1 MSDVLRFDSVL
12 MSDVYESK
20 NGEYVQYTDYA
31 KLEAEAQ
38 ALREEVAE
46 YEALCNR
53 QAELLSQSIVAIRGP
68 EPELTRWGYADLPL
82 RVKTIVEEVAA
93 LRMARDD
100 FKLERDLARQ
110 NFCDEQAAN
119 YQLQAHLKSCLGELA
134 ELRARVVVVP
144 GRKGGQSTIPGLH
157 RNRGWNACLDE
168 LARLNGLTVSEGL
181 LRRLLDSDGIDGI
194 FDAQKNYAAHQE
206 LRALLSEQE

>member
-1 MSDVLRFDSVL
+1 MSEVQRFWCDEARNIRCVREDDFDAL
-12 MSDVYESK
+12 
-20 NGEYVQYTDYA
+20 A
-31 KLEAEAQ
+31 AEAQ
-38 ALREEVAE
+38 ALREEVA
-46 YEALCNR
+46 
-53 QAELLSQSIVAIRGP
+53 
-68 EPELTRWGYADLPL
+68 
-82 RVKTIVEEVAA
+82 A
-93 LRMARDD
+93 LRRARDD

-168 LARLNGLTVSEGL
+168 LARLNGMTVSEGL
-181 LRRLLDSDGIDGI
+181 LRRIVTPALTSS
-194 FDAQKNYAAHQE
+194 DAQDRIGTLEE
-206 LRALLSEQE
+206 LRALLSEQEGGNDVSNHQ